1 MVILEK
7 AIAGYNNILTIA
19 TDDMTFGKN
28 SKVNTV
34 KVPSTPVDDGRQ
46 QTTKTDDKNPEQGS

>member
-34 KVPSTPVDDGRQ
+34 RVPSTPVDDERQ